1 MNSSRMR
8 DGWERRVQLG
18 AHPVAYPLVRALARI
33 GPVVRV
39 PRVGVVV
46 SDAALA
52 RAVLTD
58 TAAFA
63 KTGPGSPAALWT
75 PVVGPSVLL
84 NMEGTGHAALRRALA
99 DLFTPGAVAALL
111 AGETCDRL
119 RDRLA
124 AGEAVDLVPVAQRLA
139 GAVIAG
145 LVGLDAR
152 AAAGPVFAAATAVTS
167 MVRLARPELT
177 PRQVA
182 RGRAAL
188 EAITAP
194 AVSAYRDGDPATVP
208 GRMRALGLTEHE
220 ARGAVAAF
228 ALTGTET
235 VVSFVPR
242 LVALLHDSGLLD
254 AVALDRAR
262 VDAVID
268 EGLRVTVPSP
278 VMLRRVAAPARI
290 GTVDVRPGDRVV
302 IATVSAAR
310 APGPFDPDRPH
321 PPELRRLWFGAGPHF
336 CLGMPLATA
345 QTRLVL
351 DAVLDAHRARPLRVV
366 RRRVARRVL
375 IPGYRELTVRG
386 A

>member
-1 MNSSRMR
+1 MR
-8 DGWERRVQLG
+8 GSAGWERRVQLG
-18 AHPVAYPLVRALARI
+18 AHPLAYPLVRALARV

-52 RAVLTD
+52 REVLTD
-58 TAAFA
+58 PAAFA

-84 NMEGTGHAALRRALA
+84 NMEGPGHAALRRALA
-99 DLFTPGAVAALL
+99 GLFTPAAVAALCARV
-111 AGETCDRL
+111 AGPDCAAL

-124 AGEAVDLVPVAQRLA
+124 AGEPVDLVPVAQRLA

-152 AAAGPVFAAATAVTS
+152 DAAGPAFAAATAVTS
-167 MVRLARPELT
+167 MVRLARPQLT

-194 AVSAYRDGDPATVP
+194 ATRAYRDGDPATVP

-242 LVALLHDSGLLD
+242 LVALLHDTGWLATVAADRSRAD
-254 AVALDRAR
+254 AA
-262 VDAVID
+262 VDEA
-268 EGLRVTVPSP
+268 LRVTVPSP

-290 GTVDVRPGDRVV
+290 GTVGVAPGDRVV

-310 APGPFDPDRPH
+310 ALGGFDPDRPH

-345 QTRLVL
+345 QARLVL
-351 DAVLDAHRARPLRVV
+351 DAVLDAHLARPLRIT

-375 IPGYRELTVRG
+375 IPGYRELVVHG

>member
-1 MNSSRMR
+1 MTA
-8 DGWERRVQLG
+8 WERRVQLA

-52 RAVLTD
+52 RRVLTD
-58 TAAFA
+58 TTAFA

-84 NMEGTGHAALRRALA
+84 NMEGPEHAALRRTLA
-99 DLFTPGAVAALL
+99 ELFTPSSVRDLCARVAAPLCADL
-111 AGETCDRL
+111 AARL
-119 RDRLA
+119 T

-152 AAAGPVFAAATAVTS
+152 DAAGPAFAAATAVTG
-167 MVRLARPELT
+167 MVRLARPSLT
-177 PRQVA
+177 PRQVD

-188 EAITAP
+188 AEITAP
-194 AVSAYRDGDPATVP
+194 AVTAYRDGDPGTVP
-208 GRMRALGLTEHE
+208 GRMRQLGLSERE
-220 ARGAVAAF
+220 ALGAVAAF

-235 VVSFVPR
+235 VVSFLPR
-242 LVALLHDSGLLD
+242 LVALRHDAGVLAAADDGL
-254 AVALDRAR
+254 
-262 VDAVID
+262 D
-268 EGLRVTVPSP
+268 EELRVTVPSP

-290 GTVDVRPGDRVV
+290 GAVAVAPGDRVV
-302 IATVSAAR
+302 IATLNAAR
-310 APGPFDPDRPH
+310 AHGPYRPGRAH

-336 CLGMPLATA
+336 CLGMPLAVEQA
-345 QTRLVL
+345 RLVL
-351 DAVLDAHRARPLRVV
+351 GAVRAAAPVRVV

-375 IPGYRELTVRG
+375 IPAYRELVIECPT
-386 A
+386 

>member
-1 MNSSRMR
+1 MSR
-8 DGWERRVQLG
+8 WERRVQLG
-18 AHPVAYPLVRALARI
+18 AHPLAYPLIRGLARL

-58 TAAFA
+58 PASFS

-84 NMEGTGHAALRRALA
+84 NMEGEDHAVLRRALGE
-99 DLFTPGAVAALL
+99 LFTPAAASELCARVAGAACRA
-111 AGETCDRL
+111 L

-124 AGEAVDLVPVAQRLA
+124 VGEPVDLVPVAQRLA

-145 LVGLDAR
+145 LVGLDPR
-152 AAAGPVFAAATAVTS
+152 AAAGPAFAAATAVTG
-167 MVRLARPELT
+167 MVRLTRPQLS

-188 EAITAP
+188 ARLTGP
-194 AVSAYRDGDPATVP
+194 AAHAYRAGDPATVP
-208 GRMRALGLTEHE
+208 GRMRALGLTERE
-220 ARGAVAAF
+220 ALGAVAAF

-235 VVSFVPR
+235 VASFVPR
-242 LVALLHDSGLLD
+242 LVALLADHGLLA
-254 AVALDRAR
+254 AVAADRGR
-262 VDAVID
+262 VDAVVG
-268 EGLRVTVPSP
+268 EALRVTVPSP
-278 VMLRRVAAPARI
+278 VMLRRVVAPARI
-290 GTVDVRPGDRVV
+290 GSVDVAPGDRVV
-302 IATVSAAR
+302 IATISAAR
-310 APGPFDPDRPH
+310 AAGPFDPDRPH
-321 PPELRRLWFGAGPHF
+321 GSELRRLWFGAGPHF

-345 QTRLVL
+345 QIGLVL
-351 DAVLDAHRARPLRVV
+351 DAVLDAQLARPLRVA

-375 IPGYRELTVRG
+375 IPAYRELVVSG